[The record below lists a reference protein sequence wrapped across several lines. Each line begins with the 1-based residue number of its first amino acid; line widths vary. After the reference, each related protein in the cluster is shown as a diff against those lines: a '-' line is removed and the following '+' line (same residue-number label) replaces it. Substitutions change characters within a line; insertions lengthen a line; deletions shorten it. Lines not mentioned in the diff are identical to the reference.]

1 MSGCEHFFSKH
12 CFCCPQV
19 LKVFETPNTER
30 KLLRPPDPP
39 QTATFTHTLSYKS
52 EYSKPCRSTICTSV
66 IIFIWD
72 DQRSV
77 FKVISC
83 AVGTILLSPEA
94 VWQLAV
100 CRCFTAHS
108 SVAGVIHQIQ
118 TCFTAHSSVA
128 GVIHQIQTCFTAHSS
143 GAGVIHQIQTCFTA
157 HRSGTRVIPQIQT
170 CFTAHQ
176 CGRCQLA
183 CARVLTAVGQ
193 VSSIRFRHASL
204 LTSEWQVSAGT
215 CFTAHSSTADSGML
229 HCRLKTLLQMAPHS
243 HWLFGFELLGVWRSL
258 WAKSRRTPFLLCV

>member
-77 FKVISC
+77 FKVISW

-100 CRCFTAHS
+100 CR
-108 SVAGVIHQIQ
+108 
-118 TCFTAHSSVA
+118 CFTAHSSVA

-183 CARVLTAVGQ
+183 CAWVLTAVGQ

>member
-1 MSGCEHFFSKH
+1 M
-12 CFCCPQV
+12 
-19 LKVFETPNTER
+19 
-30 KLLRPPDPP
+30 
-39 QTATFTHTLSYKS
+39 
-52 EYSKPCRSTICTSV
+52 
-66 IIFIWD
+66 
-72 DQRSV
+72 
-77 FKVISC
+77 VISC
-83 AVGTILLSPEA
+83 AVGTISLSPEA

-100 CRCFTAHS
+100 CRCFTAHSSVAGVIHQIQTCFTAHS

-157 HRSGTRVIPQIQT
+157 HRSGACVIPQIQT

-183 CARVLTAVGQ
+183 CARVLTAVRH

-215 CFTAHSSTADSGML
+215 CFTAHSSAAGVSQQIQACCAAD
-229 HCRLKTLLQMAPHS
+229 LKPYCK
-243 HWLFGFELLGVWRSL
+243 WRPILIHYLALSFVDVMIYL
-258 WAKSRRTPFLLCV
+258 VEI